1 MYIYIYK
8 YYITHNPISS
18 ISSHVLLSYSPLE
31 PLSNLGPMTVSR
43 GAATVFHHPGPGLHQ
58 WWWKTKV
65 SKALGRDL
73 GRSPTSDSWSE
84 KKSSETKETR
94 KNTGQ
99 KFCGNGMKWLE
110 SGKILMLVRSGRY
123 PKMINRMANES
134 AAGTFLWRWW
144 GKGWF
149 YPVLSKLPPCNVGA
163 KHVPRE
169 SNLDLQKKHQNRST
183 PCYYGRHCRLF
194 CGQA

>member
-1 MYIYIYK
+1 MFSCY
-8 YYITHNPISS
+8 
-18 ISSHVLLSYSPLE
+18 HVHHFQLPT
-31 PLSNLGPMTVSR
+31 LGPIPGHGPIVTVSR

-73 GRSPTSDSWSE
+73 GRIPTPTHGP
-84 KKSSETKETR
+84 KKNSETKDTR
-94 KNTGQ
+94 KKMGKRT
-99 KFCGNGMKWLE
+99 GNGMKWLE
-110 SGKILMLVRSGRY
+110 PGKILMLVRSCKY

-134 AAGTFLWRWW
+134 AAGTVLWRWW

-163 KHVPRE
+163 KPVARE
-169 SNLDLQKKHQNRST
+169 SNLWFKKTSKHIKTMLLWPS
-183 PCYYGRHCRLF
+183 L
-194 CGQA
+194 